1 MSTVDKGLSRR
12 LQDLLLEKLHIEV
25 DDPATDLLEV
35 GLIDSLVFVDLLL
48 LLESECGVSVAV
60 EELEIDDFRSI
71 DRIAAFID
79 RRNGLTD

>member
-1 MSTVDKGLSRR
+1 MSTVDTGLRQR
-12 LQDLLLEKLHIEV
+12 LQDLLLQRLHIEV

-48 LLESECGVSVAV
+48 LLESECGVHVSV
-60 EELEIDDFRSI
+60 EELEIEDFRSI

-79 RRNGLTD
+79 RRNG